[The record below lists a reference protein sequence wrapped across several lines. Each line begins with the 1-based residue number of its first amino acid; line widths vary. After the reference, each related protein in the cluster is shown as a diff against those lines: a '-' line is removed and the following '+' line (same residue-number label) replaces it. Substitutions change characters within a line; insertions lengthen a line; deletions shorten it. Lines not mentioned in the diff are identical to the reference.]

1 MASTHTTHDVCYAC
15 CRLVS
20 VRFGLV
26 TAEICLYGFVLQSR
40 ATLGYRSFFVT
51 RACFLPNLLAP
62 FNTTLAISV
71 FIRDWSINDDSGNIP
86 ASDFQSVPD

>member
-26 TAEICLYGFVLQSR
+26 TAEICLYGFVFQSR
-40 ATLGYRSFFVT
+40 ATLGYRSFF
-51 RACFLPNLLAP
+51 L
-62 FNTTLAISV
+62 
-71 FIRDWSINDDSGNIP
+71 
-86 ASDFQSVPD
+86 